1 MKIKPKISVIM
12 SAYNVEK
19 YIAESIESI
28 LNQTFRDFE
37 LIIINDASTDKTL
50 DIIKGF
56 MKKDKRLKLI
66 NNKKNLYAT
75 ISRNK
80 ALRIAKGV
88 YIAIQDGDDISL
100 PVRLSLQNK
109 YLDKH
114 KDIFLVGSGIIKI
127 SADGSYLDKRM
138 PICSKI
144 LIKLMLPIRNQIYH
158 PSVMFRNKG
167 CLYRNK
173 IYYAEDYDLYLVL
186 ISNGLK
192 LANLREY
199 LVKYRILNSSVSNS
213 KRKQQDLFAEKAKE
227 FYKQRKKIGKDKY
240 NQFNPQEIS
249 KIN

>member
-88 YIAIQDGDDISL
+88 YIAIQDSDDISL
-100 PVRLSLQNK
+100 PNRLEVQKN
-109 YLDKH
+109 YLDK
-114 KDIFLVGSGIIKI
+114 K
-127 SADGSYLDKRM
+127 
-138 PICSKI
+138 
-144 LIKLMLPIRNQIYH
+144 
-158 PSVMFRNKG
+158 
-167 CLYRNK
+167 
-173 IYYAEDYDLYLVL
+173 
-186 ISNGLK
+186 
-192 LANLREY
+192 
-199 LVKYRILNSSVSNS
+199 
-213 KRKQQDLFAEKAKE
+213 KAV
-227 FYKQRKKIGKDKY
+227 
-240 NQFNPQEIS
+240 
-249 KIN
+249 